1 MTRNLFSVRGTAAPS
16 LAAALVFSMT
26 ALPSVVDAQ
35 EAPATGVDAFVTG
48 TRQLTFS
55 GKRAGE
61 GYFSADGKRLIF
73 QSERDAANP
82 FYQIYLLDFETGDTR
97 RLSDGTGKTTCAW
110 LHPDGKKF
118 LFASTHEDP
127 ASPDLQAAELKD
139 RAEGKQKRYSWD
151 YDEHFDI
158 HARNL
163 DGTDAVNLTKTRGY
177 DAEGS
182 YSPDGQWV
190 AFASNR
196 HAYTETLTPEEQAKF
211 DGQKSWLMDIYLM
224 RADGSEVKRLTNV
237 RGYDGGPFF
246 SADGRKICWR
256 RFTEEEDRAEVW
268 TMNMDG
274 SDQKPLTKLG
284 AMSWAPYFHPSG
296 EYVIFTTNKHGFD
309 NFELYMAAATGQ
321 GEPVRVTNTAGFD
334 GLPVFS
340 PDGKQLAWTS
350 NRTAEKASQIFIADW
365 DHAAARK
372 SLGLTAP
379 AADAATA
386 PAAPAAAAIPPPA
399 AADLTPGIAEDDFKK
414 HIAYLAS
421 DTLQGRLTGTAGEQL
436 ATDYAAGMF
445 KSFGLLP
452 AGDGETFF
460 HGFDFTAGVALG
472 PGNSLTVSGVE
483 GFPPAAVEKDW
494 IPLTFSSTGTVDPA
508 PVVFAG
514 YGMEIPEGVDAAGK
528 RTEAYSSYFHL
539 DVKDKWVM
547 LFRYLPEGISQEERV
562 RFGRFASLRFKAL
575 TARQKGARGIIVVS
589 GPSSKVQQQLVPL
602 SFDASMAG
610 SGLAALSLTDAA
622 AASLLRA
629 AGKDLA
635 ALQTELD
642 GGTQVQGF
650 DIPAAKLGAVLD
662 IHQEKRRGRN
672 VLARLTA
679 PNLNPHAPALV
690 IGAHI
695 DHLGTGGGPTSRDT
709 SARPEDI
716 HHGADD
722 NASGVAGVLEI
733 AQWMAAEQQAG
744 RLKLEREVIFAGWSG
759 EEIGL
764 LGANAWCR
772 DLAKEVFKDEN
783 AKLNLLLGANLNMDM
798 IGRFNKN
805 LILQGLGSSD
815 WWAGEIERRNAV
827 TGLPLQTQ
835 QDCYLPTDASVFYVR
850 GVPILNAFTGQHED
864 YHKPTDTADK
874 INYPGIAKVTRF
886 MGLVARSL
894 ATGADVPVYK
904 EQKRPDEGGRGGMR
918 VYLGT
923 VPDYSQD
930 GIEGVKLSGVSAI
943 GPAAKAGVMAGDV
956 IVRLAGK
963 DIKNI
968 YDYTFVMGVLKIGQ
982 ETEIQV
988 QRAGKTETLKI
999 TPGSRD

>member
-1 MTRNLFSVRGTAAPS
+1 MIRSLFFSAAVLLTAAP
-16 LAAALVFSMT
+16 AE
-26 ALPSVVDAQ
+26 
-35 EAPATGVDAFVTG
+35 EAPAPVDAFVSG

-73 QSERDAANP
+73 QSEREVGNP

-97 RLSDGTGKTTCAW
+97 RLSNGTGKTTCAW
-110 LHPDGKKF
+110 LHPDGRRF
-118 LFASTHEDP
+118 MYASTHEDA

-151 YDEHFDI
+151 YDEHYDL
-158 HARNL
+158 HAQQL
-163 DGTDAVNLTKTRGY
+163 DGTGAVNLTKTRGY

-182 YSPDGQWV
+182 YSPDGQWI

-196 HAYTETLTPEEQAKF
+196 HAYTETLTKDQQEKF
-211 DGQKSWLMDIYLM
+211 DRQKSWAMEIYLM
-224 RADGSEVKRLTNV
+224 RADGSEVKRLTDV
-237 RGYDGGPFF
+237 PGYDGGPFF
-246 SADGRKICWR
+246 SPDGKKICWR
-256 RFTEEEDRAEVW
+256 RFTEDDSQAEVW
-268 TMNMDG
+268 TMNVDG
-274 SDQKPLTKLG
+274 SDPQQITKLG

-296 EYVIFTTNKHGFD
+296 EYLIFTTNKHGFD
-309 NFELYMAAATGQ
+309 NFELYLAAASGQ
-321 GEPVRVTNTAGFD
+321 GEPVRVTSTPGFD

-340 PDGKQLAWTS
+340 PDGQKLSWTS
-350 NRTAEKASQIFIADW
+350 NRTGDKASQIFIAGW

-372 SLGLTAP
+372 ALGLT
-379 AADAATA
+379 DAAAGTA
-386 PAAPAAAAIPPPA
+386 AAAPALPEVQ
-399 AADLTPGIAEDDFKK
+399 AADLAPEIRAEDLKK
-414 HIAYLAS
+414 HVYYLAS
-421 DTLQGRLTGTAGEQL
+421 DALQGRLTGTAGEQL
-436 ATDYAAGMF
+436 ATDYAARLF
-445 KSFGLLP
+445 KEFGLLP
-452 AGDGETFF
+452 AGDGDTFF

-472 PGNSLTVSGVE
+472 QGNALTVSGVDGWTE
-483 GFPPAAVEKDW
+483 PKVEKDW
-494 IPLTFSSTGTVDPA
+494 TPLTFSSTGAIAPA

-514 YGMEIPEGVDAAGK
+514 YGMEVPEGMDANGQ

-575 TARQKGARGIIVVS
+575 TARQKGAKGIIVVS
-589 GPSSKVQQQLVPL
+589 GPSSKVVSQLVPL

-610 SGLAALSLTDAA
+610 SGLGAISFTDAA
-622 AASLLRA
+622 AATLLRT
-629 AGKDLA
+629 AGKDLP

-642 GGTQVQGF
+642 SGKQVQGF
-650 DIPAAKLGAVLD
+650 DLPGVALSTVLD
-662 IHQEKRRGRN
+662 INKEKRRGRN
-672 VLARLTA
+672 VLARLTTE
-679 PNLNPHAPALV
+679 NLNPHAPALV

-695 DHLGTGGGPTSRDT
+695 DHLGTGTGSTSRET
-709 SARPEDI
+709 NARPDDI

-733 AQWMAAEQQAG
+733 AQWMASEQKAG

-772 DLAKEVFKDEN
+772 DLAKSVFKDEN
-783 AKLNLLLGANLNMDM
+783 AKLNLILGANLNMDM
-798 IGRFNKN
+798 IGRLQKN

-827 TGLPLQTQ
+827 TGLSLQTQ
-835 QDCYLPTDASVFYVR
+835 QDCYLPTDASVFYLR

-864 YHKPTDTADK
+864 YHKPGDTADK
-874 INYPGIAKVTRF
+874 INYPGTEQVTRF

-894 ATGADVPVYK
+894 ATGTEVPVYK
-904 EQKRPDEGGRGGMR
+904 EQKRPDEGSRGGMR

-943 GPAAKAGVMAGDV
+943 GPAAKAGLLAGDV
-956 IVRLAGK
+956 IVKLAGK
-963 DIKNI
+963 EIKNI
-968 YDYTFVMGVLKIGQ
+968 YDYTFVMGVLKIGL
-982 ETEIQV
+982 ETEIEV
-988 QRAGKTETLKI
+988 QRTGKRAVLKI